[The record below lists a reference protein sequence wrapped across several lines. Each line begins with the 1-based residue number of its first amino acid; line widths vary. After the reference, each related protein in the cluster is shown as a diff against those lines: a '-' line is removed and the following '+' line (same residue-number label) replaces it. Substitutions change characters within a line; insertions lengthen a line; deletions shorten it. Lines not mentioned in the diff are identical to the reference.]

1 MGLTRSPPS
10 TFIHHFGSLLVGL
23 GVATNTSI
31 PNLEMLVLSQI
42 YDCSS
47 RHPPLT
53 RYPSPLCF
61 DRKGNSAE
69 KVKLPMSCSYDFKP
83 ADKSLDKLVNRD

>member
-31 PNLEMLVLSQI
+31 PNLEMLVFSQI

-47 RHPPLT
+47 RHPPRAVEISDLSNHLRRNPRLT
-53 RYPSPLCF
+53 RYPSP
-61 DRKGNSAE
+61 
-69 KVKLPMSCSYDFKP
+69 P
-83 ADKSLDKLVNRD
+83 AYATLLR